1 MKRLVVPA
9 VAMAALVG
17 ACGGGGQTQ
26 ATRPSESFQGT
37 NDTTGKHAKKVGDQR
52 VTATAVFALRPDM
65 TVHIEGGG
73 GASPDRSSG
82 SNCTKDETNDTFTTK
97 SWSESHDFGFTAKS
111 GGSCSTQKS
120 WSYFK
125 VSVKDSGGKEV
136 GHGES
141 LYIEGIDPIIVYHV
155 SCDAHG
161 SRWSGLNC
169 RKTGDLKVD
178 ISS

>member
-1 MKRLVVPA
+1 MKRFTVSA
-9 VAMAALVG
+9 VALAALVG
-17 ACGGGGQTQ
+17 GCGGGQAQT
-26 ATRPSESFQGT
+26 TRPSASFQGT
-37 NDTTGKHAKKVGDQR
+37 NETTGKHGKKVGDQR
-52 VTATAVFALRPDM
+52 ITATAVLSVGRDM

-73 GASPDRSSG
+73 GAAPDRSSG
-82 SNCTKDETNDTFTTK
+82 SNCTRDETNDTFTTK

-125 VSVKDSGGKEV
+125 VSVKDSSGTEV

-161 SRWSGLNC
+161 SRWVGIKC

-178 ISS
+178 IST